1 MMENGYVMNVDA
13 RALEQQDENF
23 RKPLENRVNF
33 NFDPKNYLNLKLK
46 PNESTKTVRV
56 RLLPTS
62 PTDGNVFF
70 AVKTHSMKV
79 STDVAKS
86 GFKSFICLN
95 DEHVNGE
102 SCPICNK
109 SAELL
114 AKANEAR
121 KEGNDALSKTYYK
134 ESCSLK
140 SKRTYIVRVIDR
152 DNEDEGVKFWRFNEN
167 SLGEGVYDKLMNLYK
182 TRKKEYADANMGDYN
197 IFDLYRGRD
206 INININ
212 KSMIPDGHGGMK
224 EKLALNITDSS
235 LETPLSNDVN
245 KANEWI
251 NDPKTWKDVYSNKS
265 ADYLQLIVEGKVPFY
280 NRETGKYVEK
290 IIIDAAAKKAEE
302 EAATEILTQNS
313 GNTAETVSI
322 IDDNDLPF

>member
-1 MMENGYVMNVDA
+1 MVQDEYVMNVDA
-13 RALEQQDENF
+13 KALELQDENF
-23 RKPLENRVNF
+23 KKPLENRVNF

-46 PNESTKTVRV
+46 PNETYKTVRV
-56 RLLPTS
+56 RLLPAS
-62 PTDGNVFF
+62 ATDGNVFF
-70 AVKTHSMKV
+70 AIKTHSMKV

-95 DEHVNGE
+95 DEHVTAN
-102 SCPICNK
+102 SCPICDK
-109 SAELL
+109 SAELMS
-114 AKANEAR
+114 KANEAR
-121 KEGNDALSKTYYK
+121 REGNENLSKSYYK
-134 ESCSLK
+134 EACSLK

-182 TRKKEYADANMGDYN
+182 TRKKEYSDAGMGEYN
-197 IFDLYRGRD
+197 IFDLYKGRD

-212 KSMIPDGHGGMK
+212 KNMIPDGHGGMK

-235 LETPLSNDVN
+235 LETPLSIDIK
-245 KANEWI
+245 KANDWI

-265 ADYLQLIVEGKVPFY
+265 EDYLKLIVEGKVPYY

-290 IIIDAAAKKAEE
+290 VVFDTNVKKEE
-302 EAATEILTQNS
+302 EMAANEILIEN
-313 GNTAETVSI
+313 NTTDFIS
-322 IDDNDLPF
+322 DNDLPF